1 MEQETADIAIRTE
14 SSTDMDLHIE
24 SVSLRKLTLDAEFL
38 HHTGKKI
45 RYSGPDDR
53 KRRRGIRRMSRNAR

>member
-1 MEQETADIAIRTE
+1 MEQETADIAILTE

-24 SVSLRKLTLDAEFL
+24 SVSLRKLILDAVFL
-38 HHTGKKI
+38 HHTGKNI
-45 RYSGPDDR
+45 RYFGPDDR